1 MPSQTRKARS
11 KVATTRKT
19 GRMHTYKIHDNGGR
33 PFTVAVDN
41 SQKKLSIFEHPYD
54 FKTWQ
59 ELPQKHFKDYAF
71 KQIWVGDDVFHFG
84 KKMAGWDP
92 MWKGN
97 SILAQLSADRFL
109 EIGREIFEFTL
120 MPGDAPVA
128 YSSYVGNSD
137 VPYPYL
143 VGKTHTY
150 LMIEDVAIPNEVL
163 DLKQDAYGQYYG
175 HMEGSARVE
184 TAAKKLKKKVVHKRM
199 L

>member
-1 MPSQTRKARS
+1 MPSQTRKARGAS
-11 KVATTRKT
+11 AQTRKA
-19 GRMHTYKIHDNGGR
+19 GRVQTYKIHDNGGR
-33 PFTVAVDN
+33 PFTVVVN
-41 SQKKLSIFEHPYD
+41 ERQKKLSIFENPYD

-71 KQIWVGDDVFHFG
+71 KQIWVGDDIFHFG
-84 KKMAGWDP
+84 RASGAGWDP
-92 MWKGN
+92 KWKGN
-97 SILAQLSADRFL
+97 SILAQLSANRFL

-120 MPGDAPVA
+120 MHGDSPVA

-150 LMIEDVAIPNEVL
+150 LMIEDVVIPNEAL
-163 DLKQDAYGQYYG
+163 DLKKDVYDQYYG
-175 HMEGSARVE
+175 NKDVAAS
-184 TAAKKLKKKVVHKRM
+184 AKKLKKKVIHKRV

>member
-11 KVATTRKT
+11 KVATTRKA

-71 KQIWVGDDVFHFG
+71 KQIWIGEDIFHFG
-84 KKMAGWDP
+84 RADWDP
-92 MWKGN
+92 KWKGN
-97 SILAQLSADRFL
+97 SILAQLSANRFL
-109 EIGREIFEFTL
+109 FIGWEIYEFTL

-175 HMEGSARVE
+175 HQEGSKDVA
-184 TAAKKLKKKVVHKRM
+184 ASAKKLKTKVVHKRV

>member
-1 MPSQTRKARS
+1 MPAKTRK
-11 KVATTRKT
+11 V
-19 GRMHTYKIHDNGGR
+19 GRVHTYKIHDNGGR
-33 PFTVAVDN
+33 PFTVTVN
-41 SQKKLSIFEHPYD
+41 ERQKKLSIVEHPYD

-71 KQIWVGDDVFHFG
+71 KQIWIGDDIFHFG
-84 KKMAGWDP
+84 RDTGAGWDP
-92 MWKGN
+92 KWKGN
-97 SILAQLSADRFL
+97 SILAQLSANRFL

-120 MPGDAPVA
+120 IPGDSPVA

-150 LMIEDVAIPNEVL
+150 LMIEDVVIPNEVL
-163 DLKQDAYGQYYG
+163 DLKKDAYEQYYG
-175 HMEGSARVE
+175 FKEEYAHVAAS
-184 TAAKKLKKKVVHKRM
+184 AKKLKKKVVHKRV